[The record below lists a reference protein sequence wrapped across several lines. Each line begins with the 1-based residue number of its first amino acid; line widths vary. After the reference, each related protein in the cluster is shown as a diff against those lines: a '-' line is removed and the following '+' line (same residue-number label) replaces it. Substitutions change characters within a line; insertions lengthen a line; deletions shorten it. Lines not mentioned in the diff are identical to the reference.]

1 MSKDE
6 PIESLATIPPG
17 PWDTEHPGNTH
28 DREEVRKL
36 HGRVRM
42 RELDGWQMIAIGL
55 FAVWEV
61 VIIGLLLIAAIGG
74 YP

>member
-1 MSKDE
+1 
-6 PIESLATIPPG
+6 
-17 PWDTEHPGNTH
+17 
-28 DREEVRKL
+28 
-36 HGRVRM
+36 M